1 MYLNLFGNI
10 FTDAI
15 YQLIFL
21 CIFITEMCT
30 ATCYVNLAIFSE
42 SEDVLVVKVS
52 SVLKLLHP
60 APHGHL
66 DNLQTGAVYL
76 LDQAEDRGKD
86 IGILET
92 KKQI

>member
-1 MYLNLFGNI
+1 
-10 FTDAI
+10 
-15 YQLIFL
+15 
-21 CIFITEMCT
+21 MCT

-66 DNLQTGAVYL
+66 HHFQAGDVNL
-76 LDQAEDRGKD
+76 LDQTQDARQDV
-86 IGILET
+86 
-92 KKQI
+92 